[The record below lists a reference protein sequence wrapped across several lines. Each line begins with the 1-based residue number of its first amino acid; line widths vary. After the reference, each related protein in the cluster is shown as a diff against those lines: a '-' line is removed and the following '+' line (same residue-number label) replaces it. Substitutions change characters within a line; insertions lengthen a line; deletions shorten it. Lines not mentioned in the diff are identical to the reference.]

1 MAGRTE
7 RDEMHYRGLAEY
19 IKGAG
24 PLRGP
29 IAIILAEDAV
39 ELDSTLQ
46 HHLDCG
52 FRLVLALT
60 PADPSLPA
68 ELSAKV
74 YTIGIDTGADDALSQ
89 AVNTVIAAAPGEWI
103 YAGYNAEYLFYPFA
117 ESRSV
122 VEMLTFH
129 AEERRQSMLTTV
141 IDLYAGDLA
150 NAPTAVACDDAHF
163 DGAGYY
169 ALART
174 NPEAGWA
181 PLERQLDLFGGLR
194 WRFEEHVPW
203 TRRRIDRIALF
214 RARPSLRLL
223 ADFTLN
229 DAEMNTYASPWHNN
243 LTATVCSFR
252 TAKALRAN
260 PGSRDLIHQFR
271 WQNSVRFEWRAQ
283 QLLDLGF
290 MEPGQWF

>member
-1 MAGRTE
+1 
-7 RDEMHYRGLAEY
+7 MHHSGLAEF
-19 IKGAG
+19 IRGAG
-24 PLRGP
+24 RLRGP
-29 IAIILAEDAV
+29 VAVILAEDAV
-39 ELDSTLQ
+39 ELESTLQ

-60 PADPSLPA
+60 PANPSLPDA
-68 ELSAKV
+68 LAAKV
-74 YTIGIDTGADDALSQ
+74 HTIAVDAGADDALPQ
-89 AVNTVIAAAPGEWI
+89 AVNLLIEAASGEWI

-117 ESRSV
+117 ETRSV
-122 VEMLTFH
+122 VELLAFH
-129 AEERRQSMLTTV
+129 TEERRQSMLATV

-150 NAPTAVACDDAHF
+150 NAPTAVSRDDAHF

-174 NPEAGWA
+174 DPDAGWA
-181 PLERQLDLFGGLR
+181 PLDRQLDLFGGLR

-214 RARPSLRLL
+214 RARAGLRMG

-260 PGSRDLIHQFR
+260 PGSRDAIQQFR
-271 WQNSVRFEWRAQ
+271 WQNSVRFDWRAQ